1 MPDPTQLGA
10 SLYVPATHHALAEI
24 AAGIRLGSV
33 RSLIVCTEDSVS
45 AQHLPGAMDNLAG
58 ALRHVETRPDRLVF
72 VRARNLQVLRAILEM
87 PGADRLAGFV
97 LPKITAENID
107 DYLKPLHGHPHRVM
121 PTLETRETFVE
132 SEMYDF
138 LRLIEHPSRRDR
150 IFSMRIGGNDL
161 LALLRMRRPKGR
173 TIYETPLGHIIAR
186 LATIFIPQGFSLSAP
201 VFEHMDD
208 PKTLSLEI
216 EQDLNHGLVGK
227 TAIHPNQIPLIEQHY
242 RVCERDLNAA
252 VQILASDAPGV
263 FRLDQ
268 SMCEPAT
275 HRPWAQA
282 VLLAARHFGSVKR
295 TN

>member
-1 MPDPTQLGA
+1 MPDPAQLGA
-10 SLYVPATHHALAEI
+10 SLYVPATHHALGEI
-24 AAGIRLGSV
+24 AAGIRLASV
-33 RSLIVCTEDSVS
+33 RSLIICTEDSVS
-45 AQHLPGAMDNLAG
+45 AQHLPDAMKNLFK
-58 ALRHVETRPDRLVF
+58 ALHRVKTWDGRFVF
-72 VRARNLQVLRAILEM
+72 VRVRNPQILQTILDM
-87 PGADRLAGFV
+87 PDVERLTGFV

-107 DYLKPLHGHPHRVM
+107 DYLKPLHKHPHCVM

-132 SEMYDF
+132 SDMYGF
-138 LRLIEHPSRRDR
+138 LRLIEHPGRRSR
-150 IFSMRIGGNDL
+150 ILSMRIGGNDL
-161 LALLRMRRPKGR
+161 LALLHMRRPKGR
-173 TIYETPLGHIIAR
+173 TIYETPLGHVIAR

-216 EQDLNHGLVGK
+216 EHDLNHGLVGK

-242 RVCERDLNAA
+242 KVCERDIAAA
-252 VQILASDAPGV
+252 VRILTPDAPGV

-282 VLLAARHFGSVKR
+282 VLSAARHFGSVKHA
-295 TN
+295 N